1 MSQIMDMITSQ
12 LGSGLMDQVAS
23 KIGGDRDNTQR
34 AIAAALPL
42 LLGALRRNAKSERG
56 AASLNNAL
64 ERDHDGGILGNLG
77 GLLTSRDNQS
87 VGGKILGHVLGSRQQ
102 NVSRQ
107 LGQASGLGSQNAG
120 QLLSM
125 LAPVVMGALGKA
137 KRESSL
143 DMSGLQDLLGSEQR
157 QLRKRQPQMGALER
171 MLDSDGDGDV
181 DVKDMLSKGSGLLG
195 AFFKR

>member
-1 MSQIMDMITSQ
+1 MSQLMDMITSQ

-23 KIGGDRDNTQR
+23 QLGGNRDNTQR
-34 AIAAALPL
+34 AVAAAVPL
-42 LLGALRRNAKSERG
+42 LVSALRRNAKSESG

-77 GLLTSRDNQS
+77 SLLTSQGNQS
-87 VGGKILGHVLGSRQQ
+87 AGSKILGHVLGSRQN
-102 NVSRQ
+102 NVSNQ
-107 LGQASGLGSQNAG
+107 LGQATGLGGQNAG

-143 DMSGLQDLLGSEQR
+143 DVSGLQDLLSSER
-157 QLRKRQPQMGALER
+157 RELKRKQPQLGALESL
-171 MLDSDGDGDV
+171 LDSDGDGDV
-181 DVKDMLSKGSGLLG
+181 DMKDMLSKGSGLLG
-195 AFFKR
+195 AFFKK

>member
-23 KIGGDRDNTQR
+23 KIGGNSDNTQR
-34 AIAAALPL
+34 AVAAALPL
-42 LLGALRRNAKSERG
+42 LLGALRRNAKSENG

-64 ERDHDGGILGNLG
+64 QRDHDGGILGNLG
-77 GLLTSRDNQS
+77 GLLTSQDNQS
-87 VGGKILGHVLGSRQQ
+87 VGSKILGHVLGSKQN

-107 LGQASGLGSQNAG
+107 LGQATGLGDQNAG

-143 DMSGLQDLLGSEQR
+143 SASGLQDLLNSER
-157 QLRKRQPQMGALER
+157 SELKRRQPQMGALES

-181 DVKDMLSKGSGLLG
+181 DMKDVLSKGSGLLG

>member
-23 KIGGDRDNTQR
+23 QLGGDRDNTQR
-34 AIAAALPL
+34 AVAAALPL
-42 LLGALRRNAKSERG
+42 LLGALQRNSQSESG
-56 AASLNNAL
+56 ASSLANAL
-64 ERDHDGGILGNLG
+64 QRDHDGGILGNLG

-87 VGGKILGHVLGSRQQ
+87 AGGKILGHILGSRQN

-107 LGQASGLGSQNAG
+107 LGQATGLGNQNAG

-137 KRESSL
+137 KKEKSL
-143 DMSGLQDLLGSEQR
+143 DVSGLRDLLGSERRELQ
-157 QLRKRQPQMGALER
+157 QRQPQMGALESL
-171 MLDSDGDGDV
+171 LDSDGDGDV
-181 DVKDMLSKGSGLLG
+181 DMKDMLSKGSGLLG
-195 AFFKR
+195 AFFKK